1 MTHDHDRHRHG
12 HQTPVS
18 RKLTVAAALNFLVV
32 AGEITVGVIAGS
44 LALIGDALH
53 NLTDTVALVI
63 ALVAVR
69 LARRPPTSEKS
80 FGYQRAGIVAAFIN
94 AGLLMAFTLYIL
106 SEAWSRLLAPR
117 EVQTTPMLVA
127 AAVALTV
134 NGATALSIHHESRE
148 DVNIRG
154 AFVHMIGDAVSSAG
168 IIVAA
173 LAIRFTGMPQWDA
186 IVSIFIGLMILWSS
200 HGVLRESVN
209 LLLEGTP
216 SGIEPRD
223 VYESL
228 SRIEGILGVHHLHI
242 WALGPSK
249 PALSCHIMVGDVP
262 VRSTDRML
270 EEINATLLRDFRISH
285 TTIQFELSSC
295 SEDDPNCV
303 VLRA

>member
-1 MTHDHDRHRHG
+1 MTHAHDRHRHG

-127 AAVALTV
+127 AAVALMV

>member
-117 EVQTTPMLVA
+117 EVQTAPMLVA